1 MQTPAQ
7 CRLVAVTAQYLRE
20 SVKGPARLLNMG
32 AGKSVVLERSLAER
46 GCSFICDRLDVDD
59 CAADHPNVGSCYQCS
74 AEHMAP
80 LQSGA
85 YDLVFS
91 NYVLE
96 HIEDL
101 DSAIAEIH
109 RILKPGGLCVS
120 SIPNPRSPEFAVARR
135 TPLWFHRFVRGGTGW
150 HTHYSYESIRALSER
165 FQRAGLETVDIAH
178 YPFIRQYLSRFFLL
192 KWIGALYDTLVGLIG
207 WKALMGNVCFVARK
221 VGGKEAPEMRQP
233 DSDASAV
240 SA

>member
-1 MQTPAQ
+1 M
-7 CRLVAVTAQYLRE
+7 
-20 SVKGPARLLNMG
+20 
-32 AGKSVVLERSLAER
+32 
-46 GCSFICDRLDVDD
+46 
-59 CAADHPNVGSCYQCS
+59 
-74 AEHMAP
+74 
-80 LQSGA
+80 
-85 YDLVFS
+85 
-91 NYVLE
+91 
-96 HIEDL
+96 
-101 DSAIAEIH
+101 
-109 RILKPGGLCVS
+109 
-120 SIPNPRSPEFAVARR
+120 
-135 TPLWFHRFVRGGTGW
+135 RGGTGW

-192 KWIGALYDTLVGLIG
+192 KWIGTLYDALVGLIG

>member
-7 CRLVAVTAQYLRE
+7 SRLVAATAQYLRE
-20 SVKGPARLLNMG
+20 SVKRPARLLNMG
-32 AGKSVVLERSLAER
+32 AGKSVVLERSLADR

-59 CAADHPNVGSCYQCS
+59 CWADHPNVGNCYQCS
-74 AEHMAP
+74 AEHMDP

-96 HIEDL
+96 HIGDL
-101 DSAIAEIH
+101 DSAISEIH

-120 SIPNPRSPEFAVARR
+120 SIPNPRSPEFAIARR
-135 TPLWFHRFVRGGTGW
+135 TPLWFHRLVRGGTGW
-150 HTHYSYESIRALSER
+150 HTHYSYESIPALSER
-165 FQRAGLETVDIAH
+165 FRRVGMETVDVEY
-178 YPFIRQYLSRFFLL
+178 YPFIRQYLSRFLL
-192 KWIGALYDTLVGLIG
+192 LRWMGVLSDVLVGLIG

-221 VGGKEAPEMRQP
+221 IGGQEASGPHGP
-233 DSDASAV
+233 DTDTSAIPG
-240 SA
+240 